1 MVAFV
6 ITPKDFNQRFYHDIH
21 AVVLLCGYF
30 SPVGKDGFGLELP
43 KVCILR
49 TDFNEVERSYSELYS
64 H

>member
-6 ITPKDFNQRFYHDIH
+6 ITPKDFNQSFYHDIH
-21 AVVLLCGYF
+21 AAVLLCGYF
-30 SPVGKDGFGLELP
+30 SPSRKDGFRLELP